1 MAPVQRSRISDA
13 PDSAA
18 KPRSTTRILKIVSS
32 AAQTSSRRSRDVP
45 SKCLSYLCLT
55 YLCLS
60 YLFLSYVF
68 LAYVFLSYAQRYAQR
83 DCVSAGDNGC
93 GQAAS
98 ARIDLNLAVSLAVA
112 GLPGCRL
119 NHRQVAGIVAGIK
132 VYSASEDSLA
142 NL

>member
-18 KPRSTTRILKIVSS
+18 KPRSTTRILKIVLS
-32 AAQTSSRRSRDVP
+32 AAQTSSQRSHDVP
-45 SKCLSYLCLT
+45 SKCLT

-112 GLPGCRL
+112 GLPIKSSTGGGYSGGYKSL
-119 NHRQVAGIVAGIK
+119 HRRRG
-132 VYSASEDSLA
+132 
-142 NL
+142 